1 MMGFGTAGGKQ
12 ALSVEHVQVVALY
25 EADSG
30 QIRHVHMVT
39 TLEGA
44 PRVTEEEAIAE
55 AVMRAARR
63 HPNARELAVALSNDP
78 SHGYQPH
85 SIDPAT
91 KAFVPMTDAAGSRAE
106 TDTAKSERPGLR
118 TTL

>member
-39 TLEGA
+39 TLTGA

-55 AVMRAARR
+55 AVTRAARR
-63 HPNARELAVALSNDP
+63 HPNARELAVALSNDAT
-78 SHGYQPH
+78 HGNQPH
-85 SIDPAT
+85 AIDPRT
-91 KAFVPMTDAAGSRAE
+91 KAFVPLVHADGAGQGSHPKA
-106 TDTAKSERPGLR
+106 
-118 TTL
+118 